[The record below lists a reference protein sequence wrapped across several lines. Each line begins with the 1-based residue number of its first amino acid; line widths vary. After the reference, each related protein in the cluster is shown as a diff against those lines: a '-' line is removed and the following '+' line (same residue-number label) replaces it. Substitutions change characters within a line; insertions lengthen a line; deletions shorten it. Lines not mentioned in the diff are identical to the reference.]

1 MDSARFDQMSKRFA
15 ARRLSRRRTL
25 RGVGA
30 IGIAGALLGLRREH
44 AAADCPDLTYC
55 RGRCLDF
62 WCTEGFDPYF
72 PMPGGPKGTC
82 WDWGDL
88 VCKPC
93 GTTWD
98 DLHALCNAAD
108 PRCDGQCRAV

>member
-1 MDSARFDQMSKRFA
+1 MDPARFDQMSKPFA
-15 ARRLSRRRTL
+15 SRHLSRRHAL
-25 RGVGA
+25 RVLGA
-30 IGIAGALLGLRREH
+30 AGFAAAVFGLRHEH
-44 AAADCPDLTYC
+44 AAADCPDLTMC
-55 RGRCLDF
+55 RGRCIDF

-72 PMPGGPKGTC
+72 PMPGGAKGTC

-98 DLHALCNAAD
+98 DLHALCNSVD
-108 PRCDGQCRAV
+108 PRCEGKCRAV